1 MTTKTRIKQL
11 EKASGKGEK
20 KKYFCL
26 VNSFD
31 SPYSPEGG
39 RYKAQAM
46 DGGEDLYFDTL
57 AELEAFEKRPDIDMT
72 IIRVVYASEAIAEEA
87 EAMR

>member
-1 MTTKTRIKQL
+1 MTTKTRLKKIEQ
-11 EKASGKGEK
+11 ASGKGEK

-26 VNSFD
+26 ANGFD
-31 SPYSPEGG
+31 SPYPEGG

-57 AELEAFEKRPDIDMT
+57 AELEAFEKRPDIELT
-72 IIRVVYASEAIAEEA
+72 IIRVVSASEAIGEEEA
-87 EAMR
+87 EAMQ

>member
-1 MTTKTRIKQL
+1 MSAKTRIKQL

-26 VNSFD
+26 ANGFD
-31 SPYSPEGG
+31 SPYPEGG

-57 AELEAFEKRPDIDMT
+57 AELEAFGERADIELT
-72 IIRVVYASEAIAEEA
+72 IIRVISASEDLENKNKNGE
-87 EAMR
+87 